1 MSSYNVPIRI
11 ASLGYNVLQSALK
24 RDIPEM
30 RGEAAVILQRE
41 DGGHIKAVHKIRIE
55 VRPEGGYSVMD
66 VTGDMPEQ
74 YMEELSPQ
82 LKDKM
87 SLMLLLE
94 HDSEVLGLGYRYS
107 ETVFYVDGG

>member
-1 MSSYNVPIRI
+1 MSSYNGPLMFI
-11 ASLGYNVLQSALK
+11 SFGHFVLQTALK

-30 RGEAAVILQRE
+30 RKEAARIFTLE

-66 VTGDMPEQ
+66 VTGEMPEE
-74 YMEELSPQ
+74 YMEDLPSH
-82 LKDKM
+82 LKDKL

-94 HDSEVLGLGYRYS
+94 HDSEVEGLGYRYS